1 MAFAVLDED
10 AGNAMHMT
18 KNIGYD
24 IFYTTNSLHVYST
37 YETLTIIPLW
47 WGEFVLAAATCTTVK
62 VNSAF
67 LSFVS
72 PLSSSLTNL
81 RSSEGYRIML
91 SCVQIHI

>member
-10 AGNAMHMT
+10 AGNAMHMAR
-18 KNIGYD
+18 NIGYD

-67 LSFVS
+67 LKQ
-72 PLSSSLTNL
+72 P
-81 RSSEGYRIML
+81 I
-91 SCVQIHI
+91 CVQAKGTG